1 MHHFI
6 MLQIEKD
13 KEIKIKI
20 NLTPEEI
27 EAKYGKGH
35 LDQELDGPLY
45 KVLGQILKPV
55 AGI

>member
-1 MHHFI
+1 

-13 KEIKIKI
+13 KEIKIKV

-27 EAKYGKGH
+27 EDKYGKEN
-35 LDQELDGPLY
+35 LAQEFDGPLY

>member
-13 KEIKIKI
+13 KEIKIKV

-27 EAKYGKGH
+27 EDKYGKEN
-35 LDQELDGPLY
+35 LAQEFDGPLY